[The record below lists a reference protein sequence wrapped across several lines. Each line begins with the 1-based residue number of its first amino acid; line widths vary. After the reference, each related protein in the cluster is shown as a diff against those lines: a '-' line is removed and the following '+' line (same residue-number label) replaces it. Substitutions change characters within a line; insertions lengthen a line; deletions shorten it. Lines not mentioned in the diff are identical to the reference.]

1 MARIILVSGTGGSGK
16 TTVAAAT
23 ALAASRRGLRTLVLS
38 FDLSRGLSA
47 AMGVESPLF
56 SGPRGVPVGVNDHL
70 SFHEVDVGEE
80 LRRGWNGGQG
90 GLAALV
96 DGGLERVNAEEV
108 AMTAEAAHVVMLLR
122 LDEYLREQQH
132 DLVIVDCPST
142 RTALQLLNTVPAM
155 SWYAR
160 KQQAPT
166 QPGRKARL
174 LAASLHGADASLEV
188 RDRLTAVDALLHDPE
203 VTTLRLVTTAD
214 TVSGQEAQR
223 AYTYFS
229 LLGLAVD
236 CVVINRLA
244 PEAADA
250 GSERGRAQQSHV
262 EKLQSAFSSLL
273 VLKVPHQATE
283 VVGEKPLEVFAEQLY
298 QGEDPVR
305 LTAPHPAL
313 GIRKDAVDAYSLEV
327 RLPFVAKSDV
337 ELSRRGAEFVIQVGA
352 VRRNVVL
359 PRMIALLPTS
369 GARME
374 GDRLIVSFQK
384 ERGV

>member
-1 MARIILVSGTGGSGK
+1 MTRIILVSGRGGAGK

-38 FDLSRGLSA
+38 FDMAHGLGT
-47 AMGVESPLF
+47 AMGLQGALF

-70 SFHEVDVGEE
+70 SLHEVDVGDE

-90 GLAALV
+90 GLSALV
-96 DGGLERVNAEEV
+96 DGGLEQVNAEEV

-122 LDEYLREQQH
+122 LGEYVRAQQH
-132 DLVIVDCPST
+132 DLLIVDCPST
-142 RTALQLLNTVPAM
+142 SAALHLLNTVPAM

-160 KQQAPT
+160 KQQAPA
-166 QPGRKARL
+166 QPGRRARL
-174 LAASLHGADASLEV
+174 MAASLHGADASLEV
-188 RDRLTAVDALLHDPE
+188 RDRLNAVDTLLRDPT

-214 TVSGQEAQR
+214 TLSVQETQR

-229 LLGLAVD
+229 LHDIAVD

-250 GSERGRAQQSHV
+250 GSELARAQQPHV
-262 EKLQSAFSSLL
+262 EKLQGAFSSLL
-273 VLKVPHQATE
+273 VLKVPHQAAE
-283 VVGEKPLEVFAEQLY
+283 VVGEKPLETFAEQLY

-305 LTAPHPAL
+305 LAAPKPPL
-313 GIRKDAVDAYSLEV
+313 GIRKEAVDAYTLEV
-327 RLPFVAKSDV
+327 RLPFVAKSEV

-369 GARME
+369 APAWRTTG
-374 GDRLIVSFQK
+374 SS
-384 ERGV
+384 

>member
-1 MARIILVSGTGGSGK
+1 MARIILVSGAGGSGK

-47 AMGVESPLF
+47 VMGVESALF

-80 LRRGWNGGQG
+80 LRRAWNGGQG

-122 LDEYLREQQH
+122 LGEYLREQQH

-142 RTALQLLNTVPAM
+142 SAALQLLNTVPAM

-160 KQQAPT
+160 KQQAPA
-166 QPGRKARL
+166 QSGRRARL

-188 RDRLTAVDALLHDPE
+188 RDRLHAVDALLHDPE

-229 LLGLAVD
+229 LLGFAVD

-244 PEAADA
+244 PE
-250 GSERGRAQQSHV
+250 SHV
-262 EKLQSAFSSLL
+262 EKLQGAFSSLL
-273 VLKVPHQATE
+273 VLKVPHQPTE

-305 LTAPHPAL
+305 LTAPQPAL

-352 VRRNVVL
+352 FRRNVVL
-359 PRMIALLPTS
+359 PRMIAVLPTS

>member
-1 MARIILVSGTGGSGK
+1 MTRIILVSGRGGAGK

-38 FDLSRGLSA
+38 FDLTHGLGA
-47 AMGVESPLF
+47 AMGQEGALF

-90 GLAALV
+90 GLSALV
-96 DGGLERVNAEEV
+96 DGGLERVSAEEV
-108 AMTAEAAHVVMLLR
+108 AMTAEVAHVVMLLR
-122 LDEYLREQQH
+122 LGEYVRAQQH
-132 DLVIVDCPST
+132 DLLVVDCPST
-142 RTALQLLNTVPAM
+142 GAALHLLNTVPAM
-155 SWYAR
+155 RWYAR
-160 KQQAPT
+160 KQEAPT

-188 RDRLTAVDALLHDPE
+188 RDRLNAVDALLRDPT

-214 TVSGQEAQR
+214 TVSVQETQR

-229 LLGLAVD
+229 LHELAVD

-244 PEAADA
+244 QE
-250 GSERGRAQQSHV
+250 AQQPHV
-262 EKLQSAFSSLL
+262 ERLQGAFSSLL
-273 VLKVPHQATE
+273 VLKVPHQAAE
-283 VVGEKPLEVFAEQLY
+283 VVGEKPLDTFAEQLY
-298 QGEDPVR
+298 QGEDPVS
-305 LTAPHPAL
+305 LTAPQAPL
-313 GIRKDAVDAYSLEV
+313 GIRKAAVDAYTLEV
-327 RLPFVAKSDV
+327 RLPFVAKSEV
-337 ELSRRGAEFVIQVGA
+337 ELTRRGAEFVIQVGA

-369 GARME
+369 GAHME